1 MPKIQSIT
9 VPETDCLETKAA
21 FDRALYEL
29 RRLLAE
35 IDVGAVID
43 IDIAERLARRSRLPA
58 VPRFLARDDSLQR
71 QVEARADK
79 LSDAL
84 SRLPDLSR
92 FRPLDGYWAKLLTD
106 EIAKLIDA
114 LDALEAARRARDAA
128 ALDADGTE
136 APPPA
141 AEESATAE
149 SKHAVTRVDDS
160 ELESEAEPQSED
172 VTQTIETEAE
182 AELEV
187 GDTDASMPIEPANG
201 DAGDAPAMTE
211 PSPRVSGPPPLKAP
225 PRPAARPEPTAAAP
239 EPSAAA
245 AKPRSCVVVPL
256 HFKPEDRPVN
266 TAIQAEAKK
275 PEPDAETLAVER
287 EISEAE
293 TDDGMSIPDTGPRP
307 LIEEES
313 PRRPLTRRLI
323 SVLVVCVLVGVFA
336 LGFYAWK
343 SGYVLNFSN
352 AQSDNGRQGT
362 AAEPPH
368 TGEDAATP
376 KVTARVEPTADKPGS
391 GRDDPSNAQAKS
403 RQPPSSAA
411 AAPAAKPEAVASS
424 PTPPPLPL
432 KRAVAE
438 TVPQTEQAA
447 GPAQQ
452 QTTPANPAPEN
463 LSQFDGKFAAQI
475 GSYQSQELAD
485 AGLAQFQ
492 RRFPEKAS
500 GQTYEFKYVTIP
512 GKGDYVRVRLGPFA
526 TRDEAS
532 AFCFAITSAGGGCI
546 VAAP

>member
-136 APPPA
+136 PPPLA

-149 SKHAVTRVDDS
+149 SKQAVTRVDDS
-160 ELESEAEPQSED
+160 ELESEAEPQTED
-172 VTQTIETEAE
+172 LAQTLETEAE

-187 GDTDASMPIEPANG
+187 GATDAAMPIEPVNG

-211 PSPRVSGPPPLKAP
+211 PPPRVSGPP

-239 EPSAAA
+239 EPGAAA
-245 AKPRSCVVVPL
+245 AKARSGVVVPL

-266 TAIQAEAKK
+266 AAIRAEAKR
-275 PEPDAETLAVER
+275 PESEAETLAVEL

-307 LIEEES
+307 LIEEEP
-313 PRRPLTRRLI
+313 PRRPLTRRLM

-352 AQSDNGRQGT
+352 AQSDDGRQGT
-362 AAEPPH
+362 GAETSL
-368 TGEDAATP
+368 TGEAAATP

-391 GRDDPSNAQAKS
+391 GRDRPSNAQAKS
-403 RQPPSSAA
+403 QQPPPPVE
-411 AAPAAKPEAVASS
+411 AAPTATPETVASS
-424 PTPPPLPL
+424 PPPPLPL

-438 TVPQTEQAA
+438 TPQTEQTAA
-447 GPAQQ
+447 PAQQ
-452 QTTPANPAPEN
+452 QTASANPAPESF
-463 LSQFDGKFAAQI
+463 SQFDGKFAAQI

-485 AGLAQFQ
+485 AGLAQFR